1 MPQLPRA
8 LQATYSAALL
18 LIVAL
23 LVSCTPD
30 IPPPKNALTD
40 PAELRAAME
49 RRLDSL
55 QSARFKDVVLDYYG
69 KDERIK
75 LRQLL
80 LVQRPA
86 SLRVQTRLPGSD
98 EIVSLLVSDGQT
110 FSMHRRD
117 TNQYYTGAPSRSSIN
132 LLLPV
137 DLSGEDVVRVMLG
150 GAPWDRIGPDNHTLS
165 WDRERG
171 QYKLCAPSLDPA
183 KRRPPDGSEASIKEV
198 ETRAAHYTRTLCLW
212 VRHNDWAM
220 VELEER
226 DKKGERVYHYIGKDW
241 ERVGAVSLPTWH
253 QFVWPAKHLDFSLD
267 VGETQVNVEL
277 PETLFTLEPPP
288 GSQIIEVD
296 SADASQ

>member
-1 MPQLPRA
+1 MTPHNA
-8 LQATYSAALL
+8 LIRSLALL
-18 LIVAL
+18 LCLSAACVKD
-23 LVSCTPD
+23 V
-30 IPPPKNALTD
+30 PPPANALTD

-49 RRLDSL
+49 RRLDTL
-55 QSARFKDVVLDYYG
+55 ESARLKDVVLDYYG
-69 KDERIK
+69 ESDRIK

-86 SLRVQTRLPGSD
+86 NLRVQTRLPGSD

-117 TNQYYTGAPSRSSIN
+117 TNQYFTGAPTRKSIN

-150 GAPWDRIGPDNHTLS
+150 GAPWDRFTQYGPGASLS

-171 QYKLCAPSLDPA
+171 QYRMCAAARAGGMLC
-183 KRRPPDGSEASIKEV
+183 I
-198 ETRAAHYTRTLCLW
+198 W

-220 VELEER
+220 VALEER
-226 DKKGERVYHYIGKDW
+226 DRKGVQVYSYEAKNWKRIGST
-241 ERVGAVSLPTWH
+241 SLATWH

-267 VGETQVNVEL
+267 VGETQLNVDL

-296 SADASQ
+296 RDADAP

>member
-1 MPQLPRA
+1 LPQLPRA

-18 LIVAL
+18 LGVAL
-23 LVSCTPD
+23 LASCTPD

-98 EIVSLLVSDGQT
+98 EIVSLLVSDGKT

-150 GAPWDRIGPDNHTLS
+150 GAPWDRIGADNHTLS

-171 QYKLCAPSLDPA
+171 QYKLCAPNNS
-183 KRRPPDGSEASIKEV
+183 
-198 ETRAAHYTRTLCLW
+198 HTLCLW

-277 PETLFTLEPPP
+277 SEALFTLEPPP
-288 GSQIIEVD
+288 SSQIIEVD
-296 SADASQ
+296 SADVSQ

>member
-1 MPQLPRA
+1 MSGL
-8 LQATYSAALL
+8 SAP
-18 LIVAL
+18 VRL
-23 LVSCTPD
+23 LVCGVLCVLAACCTPD
-30 IPPPKNALTD
+30 IPPPTNALTD
-40 PAELRAAME
+40 PAELRAAMG
-49 RRLDSL
+49 RRLEAV

-69 KDERIK
+69 KEDRIK

-80 LVQRPA
+80 LVQQPA
-86 SLRVQTRLPGSD
+86 SLRVQTRLPGAD

-110 FSMHRRD
+110 FAMHRRD
-117 TNQYYTGAPSRSSIN
+117 TNQYYTGAPTRESIN

-150 GAPWDRIGPDNHTLS
+150 SAPWDRLDQQGGPHTLS
-165 WDRERG
+165 WDRTRG
-171 QYKLCAPSLDPA
+171 QYKLCAPS
-183 KRRPPDGSEASIKEV
+183 
-198 ETRAAHYTRTLCLW
+198 AAGQLCAW

-226 DKKGERVYHYIGKDW
+226 NKKGDQVYHYIAKDW
-241 ERVGAVSLPTWH
+241 ERVGPVSLPTWH

-277 PETLFTLEPPP
+277 SEALFTLEPPP

-296 SADASQ
+296 RATSAP